1 VHCVECREPIVGR
14 YVRNRFWKTNL
25 CASCVDGQVCAWC
38 NQFGGCEPVNGVDIC
53 RECRRHIIDT
63 QEELE
68 DLKVEALRIITRHI
82 GPNNLDQ
89 IPVRLKKEAGYGE
102 VARYLGLAASR
113 EELTLLLIESG
124 IPDSFALAV
133 LCHEFGHA
141 MLFRDHQTLEKRA
154 SAGTHALIVEEGFC
168 EVLNAI
174 ALQTRTDPVARFQ
187 SFLMPANPDP
197 VYGEGFRLMWR
208 AAQEAGSVAA
218 LLEAVS
224 GDPLPF
230 RGPNIGAVVEDS
242 LDEDDLVAVVDSG
255 RGDPTKGPLR
265 GSALKAEEAP
275 AEAPR
280 GPRLRGTALAV
291 AADRKRE
298 EKEAKKRGLRGTG
311 LALAR
316 VKEEEKKVG
325 RKESAKPDDKPRT
338 PVSRLRGKSLK

>member
-1 VHCVECREPIVGR
+1 VECREPIVGR
-14 YVRNRFWKTNL
+14 YLPNRFWKTNL

-38 NQFGGCEPVNGVDIC
+38 NQFGGCKPVNGVDIC
-53 RECRRHIIDT
+53 RECRRHVIDT

-68 DLKVEALRIITRHI
+68 DLKVEALRIITLHI

-89 IPVRLKKEAGYGE
+89 IPVRLKNEAGYGE
-102 VARYLGLAASR
+102 VPKCLGLAASR
-113 EELTLLLIESG
+113 EELTLLLLESG

-141 MLFRDHQTLEKRA
+141 MLFRNHQTLEMRA
-154 SAGTHALIVEEGFC
+154 SAGTHADVVEEGFC
-168 EVLNAI
+168 QVLNAI

-187 SFLMPANPDP
+187 SFLMPASPDP

-208 AAQEAGSVAA
+208 AAQEVGSVAA
-218 LLEAVS
+218 LLEVVS

-230 RGPNIGAVVEDS
+230 RGPNIGAVVEES
-242 LDEDDLVAVVDSG
+242 LDDDDLVAVVDAG
-255 RGDPTKGPLR
+255 CGDPTKGPLR
-265 GSALKAEEAP
+265 GTALKPEEAP
-275 AEAPR
+275 AETPR

-298 EKEAKKRGLRGTG
+298 EKEIKKGGLRGTG

-325 RKESAKPDDKPRT
+325 RKESTELEDKPKSPT
-338 PVSRLRGKSLK
+338 SRLRGTSVK